1 MKVMVGLLLLA
12 ITYWIVV
19 DGYRR
24 LEEARG
30 RIAWQRAVEA
40 AEAIASL
47 LEPSPPY
54 ERTAEENALLD
65 ALAAWRKGKA

>member
-40 AEAIASL
+40 ADCQTAITKAVA
-47 LEPSPPY
+47 LE
-54 ERTAEENALLD
+54 
-65 ALAAWRKGKA
+65 RKGRR